1 MKYLLILLSCI
12 LFSSCIVSKIK
23 KESISS
29 NQTDVILYS
38 TSWCFWCKKAKE
50 FLLDNNIDY
59 TEKNLESPKSYKELI
74 DYAKSV
80 KYKGNL
86 NVVPLFIVNGKIILG
101 FKPLE
106 ILNNLKR
113 KKGIIKTYSKNKEF
127 NGLKG
132 SSIFKK

>member
-74 DYAKSV
+74 LLQYL
-80 KYKGNL
+80 L
-86 NVVPLFIVNGKIILG
+86 N
-101 FKPLE
+101 
-106 ILNNLKR
+106 
-113 KKGIIKTYSKNKEF
+113 
-127 NGLKG
+127 
-132 SSIFKK
+132 